1 MKREESMKKTKS
13 VFCKFCMTTAVLL
26 LISGFTGCGTTTAT
40 TPGSQSNTTA
50 SQAQAA
56 STTTVAAAN
65 GEDATT
71 TAADATT
78 AAAAVTTTQ
87 AQSSVPVESDKP
99 SDDDKSDTTQAQAPT
114 EAVTTSTATN
124 DAAQD
129 GDKEIDPKPI
139 VEILMRNGGIIVL
152 ELDRAAAPITV
163 DNFVKLANE
172 QFYDGLIFHRIV
184 AGFMIQG
191 GDPDGTGMGGPDYM
205 IKGEFASNGWDNPIK
220 HTRGVIS
227 MARSRQ
233 ADSAGSQFFIMHAD
247 APFLDGEYAAFGQ
260 VVEGMDIVDR
270 IAEAEFRGESP
281 VEPEVMESV
290 RILDK
295 DGSILF

>member
-1 MKREESMKKTKS
+1 ML
-13 VFCKFCMTTAVLL
+13 CMTAAVLL

-56 STTTVAAAN
+56 DTTTVATANSENATSTVSAA
-65 GEDATT
+65 
-71 TAADATT
+71 ATT
-78 AAAAVTTTQ
+78 AQGQGQTQTQSAAPIE
-87 AQSSVPVESDKP
+87 SVKP
-99 SDDDKSDTTQAQAPT
+99 SKDDKLETTQAQAPT
-114 EAVTTSTATN
+114 EAVTTSAAAN
-124 DAAQD
+124 GAAQQD
-129 GDKEIDPKPI
+129 TEKDPKPI

-270 IAEAEFRGESP
+270 IAEADFRGESP